1 LALVTI
7 LLGFRVDMPMNGLL
21 ARLAVVSALGVAPL
35 VSCSKAPKPTP
46 VCTFTIAPASHTI
59 PAEGATRTVTVTA
72 SDASCAWTA
81 GPNVTWIGLPA
92 GGSGTG
98 SGAFDYVVPANP
110 ATEPRSGGILVGGQT
125 HAVTQEGQKVEPPPP
140 ACSYQLTPE
149 SAVASA
155 NGGSGEFRVDTSDGC
170 AWTAVPDAAW
180 VTIASG
186 AQGSGAG
193 TVVYQLARHDGTTER
208 TGTITVA
215 DRTFTVRQSGFDS
228 AGCVYT
234 VTPVEFTPCL
244 QAGSVKAR
252 VETGDSC
259 PWTVTA
265 EATWMTLAGGGAR
278 TGPGDIDAQYT
289 SNYAAPRE
297 AFILV
302 RWPTVTAGQNVRVAQ
317 AGCLYATSVSV
328 MAIGAAGGSLS
339 FNVFQQAVPNSCGGP
354 LQDACVWSA
363 TTTAPWVTITSTMPR
378 QGDNPVAFT
387 VAPNT
392 GTQLRTATIVVQD
405 RTVLIEQAGAP

>member
-1 LALVTI
+1 MTI
-7 LLGFRVDMPMNGLL
+7 LLAVNAVMRMNRHLAHLAMVSLL
-21 ARLAVVSALGVAPL
+21 GAAPL

-46 VCTFTIAPASHTI
+46 VCTFAIAPASHTI

-72 SDASCAWTA
+72 SEASCAWTA
-81 GPNVTWIGLPA
+81 GPSVTWIGLPA

-98 SGAFDYVVPANP
+98 SGTFDYVVPANP
-110 ATEPRSGGILVGGQT
+110 ATEPRSGGILIGGQT
-125 HAVTQEGQKVEPPPP
+125 HAVTQEGQQVQPPPP
-140 ACSYQLTPE
+140 PPCTYQLTPE
-149 SAVASA
+149 SAVASPS
-155 NGGSGEFRVDTSDGC
+155 GGSGEFRVDAPDGC
-170 AWTAVPDAAW
+170 AWTAVPNDAW
-180 VTIASG
+180 LTIASG

-193 TVVYQLARHDGTTER
+193 TVVYQLTKHGGTTDR

-215 DRTFTVRQSGFDS
+215 DRTFTVRQSGFDPS
-228 AGCVYT
+228 GCVYT

-244 QAGSVKAR
+244 LAGSVKAR
-252 VETGDSC
+252 VDTGDSC
-259 PWTVTA
+259 PWTVNA
-265 EATWMTLAGGGAR
+265 EATWMTLSGGGDR

-289 SNYAAPRE
+289 SNYSAPRE

-328 MAIGAAGGSLS
+328 MAIGAAGGSFS
-339 FNVFQQAVPNSCGGP
+339 FNVFQQAVPNNCGGP

-405 RTVLIEQAGAP
+405 RTVLIEQAGTP